1 MNNGPNGR
9 SLTCFSGE
17 MLKKIGIVLLVL
29 IALIIGGQAVLYAF
43 DGHPLP
49 ETEQFLSGANFAVT
63 RGDDGSFVYRSA
75 APNGRGLVIMHGALI
90 KPQSYAN
97 TAAFFAG
104 HGYTVYMPYGG
115 LLRLPI
121 NAVDAAAARRAE
133 FGIDDWYFI
142 GHSMGGLAALE
153 LWRLESGNV
162 RGIAL
167 WGSGMPFDYTDVT
180 APLLFLW
187 GDDDGILTAERMD
200 GMKQNLPSATRYVT
214 VAGGNHRNFAMY
226 SHQFFDN
233 EGTLDWDEQVGLAN
247 ERTRA
252 FFEEISR
259 PARTPR

>member
-1 MNNGPNGR
+1 
-9 SLTCFSGE
+9 
-17 MLKKIGIVLLVL
+17 MLKKIGIVIVILIVL
-29 IALIIGGQAVLYAF
+29 IVGGQAVLYTF

-49 ETEQFLSGANFAVT
+49 ETEQFLSGANFDVT
-63 RGDDGSFVYRSA
+63 RVDDGSFVFRPA

-121 NAVDAAAARRAE
+121 NAVDAADRRRAE
-133 FGIDDWYFI
+133 FDIDDWYFI
-142 GHSMGGLAALE
+142 GHSMGGLASLE
-153 LWRLESGNV
+153 LWRLEPGNV
-162 RGIAL
+162 RAIAL

-187 GDDDGILTAERMD
+187 GNDDGILTAERMD
-200 GMKQNLPSATRYVT
+200 TMKQNLPSATRFDT
-214 VAGGNHRNFAMY
+214 VDGGNHRNFAMY

-233 EGTLDWDEQVGLAN
+233 EGSLDWPEQVGTSN
-247 ERTRA
+247 ERTLA
-252 FFEEISR
+252 FFDEVSR
-259 PARTPR
+259 RARTPR